1 MADRGAALLPYYDI
15 NVETGEWTHR
25 HHVKSFRRRWL
36 QDISYKTG
44 HMVGIIYF
52 FSVGVVCVCVRGCVL
67 LAVFSRPLP
76 AGSVAGVERMTPI
89 GGFASV

>member
-52 FSVGVVCVCVRGCVL
+52 FSVGVVCVCVRGCVFTCCFL
-67 LAVFSRPLP
+67 TAAACWFR
-76 AGSVAGVERMTPI
+76 GWVERMTPI